1 MDFPKPL
8 LLMTSVFNRGI
19 GFFYAIFNLFI
30 WGELMKRKFV
40 DLKVISVSLCCAV
53 VMGIISFVFLKM
65 LGLSSVFREFFPYC
79 IWFLPLSGMLT
90 AFVYKRYGGESSKGN
105 NLIIQSANEG
115 VKVPKRLAFLTFIF
129 TLLTHFS
136 GGSAGREGTAVQI
149 GGTLTSNVA
158 DKLGFKSDDRKII
171 IISGLSA
178 AFGSVFGT
186 PLAGAFFGMEVCC
199 IGQLSVSAVI
209 PCFLSSYLANAVT
222 LLLGATHEVHKIS
235 AIPSLDIKSVL
246 VFISA
251 SILFGLIGKLF
262 ALGVKYLKLLYAKI
276 FKNTVL
282 SALIGSV
289 IMVLLIVLLNLNE
302 YEGLSTW
309 QQTTAFEGNA
319 NWYDMPVKF
328 ILTTLTLGAGFQGG
342 EVTPLFDIGA
352 SFGGW
357 YANMFGIEPSFLAA
371 IGLICVFG
379 SAANTPITTIMLG
392 IELFGAEA
400 VPYFVFASL
409 ISFIASGKSGI
420 YSAQERKLSK
430 NIFTKVKQD
439 DFSE

>member
-1 MDFPKPL
+1 
-8 LLMTSVFNRGI
+8 
-19 GFFYAIFNLFI
+19 
-30 WGELMKRKFV
+30 MKRKFV
-40 DLKVISVSLCCAV
+40 DLKVILVSLCCAV

-171 IISGLSA
+171 ILSGLSA

-289 IMVLLIVLLNLNE
+289 IVVLLIVLLNLNE

-357 YANMFGIEPSFLAA
+357 YANLFGIEPSFLAA

-420 YSAQERKLSK
+420 YPAQERKLSK

>member
-1 MDFPKPL
+1 
-8 LLMTSVFNRGI
+8 
-19 GFFYAIFNLFI
+19 
-30 WGELMKRKFV
+30 MKRKFV
-40 DLKVISVSLCCAV
+40 DLKVILVSLCCAV

-158 DKLGFKSDDRKII
+158 DKLGFKNEDRKII
-171 IISGLSA
+171 IFSGLSA

-262 ALGVKYLKLLYAKI
+262 ALGVKYLKLIYAKI

-289 IMVLLIVLLNLNE
+289 IVVLLIVLLNLNE

>member
-1 MDFPKPL
+1 
-8 LLMTSVFNRGI
+8 
-19 GFFYAIFNLFI
+19 
-30 WGELMKRKFV
+30 MKRKFV

-158 DKLGFKSDDRKII
+158 DKLGFKNEDRKII
-171 IISGLSA
+171 ILSGLSA

-289 IMVLLIVLLNLNE
+289 IVVLLIVLLNLNE

-379 SAANTPITTIMLG
+379 SAAKTPITTIMLG

>member
-1 MDFPKPL
+1 
-8 LLMTSVFNRGI
+8 
-19 GFFYAIFNLFI
+19 
-30 WGELMKRKFV
+30 MKRKFV
-40 DLKVISVSLCCAV
+40 DLKVILVSLCCAV

-158 DKLGFKSDDRKII
+158 DKLGFKSEDRKII
-171 IISGLSA
+171 ILSGLSA

-222 LLLGATHEVHKIS
+222 LLLGAKHEVHKIS

-282 SALIGSV
+282 SAFIGSV
-289 IMVLLIVLLNLNE
+289 IVVLLIVLLNLNE

-420 YSAQERKLSK
+420 YPAQERKLSK

>member
-1 MDFPKPL
+1 
-8 LLMTSVFNRGI
+8 
-19 GFFYAIFNLFI
+19 
-30 WGELMKRKFV
+30 MKRKFV
-40 DLKVISVSLCCAV
+40 DLKVILVSLCCAV

-158 DKLGFKSDDRKII
+158 DKLGFKNEDRKII
-171 IISGLSA
+171 ILSGLSA

-289 IMVLLIVLLNLNE
+289 IVVLLIVLLNLNE

-357 YANMFGIEPSFLAA
+357 YANLFGIEPSFLAA

>member
-1 MDFPKPL
+1 
-8 LLMTSVFNRGI
+8 
-19 GFFYAIFNLFI
+19 
-30 WGELMKRKFV
+30 MKRKFV
-40 DLKVISVSLCCAV
+40 DLKVILVSLCCAV

-158 DKLGFKSDDRKII
+158 DKLGFKSEDRKII
-171 IISGLSA
+171 ILSGLSA

-289 IMVLLIVLLNLNE
+289 IVVLLIVLLNLNE

-357 YANMFGIEPSFLAA
+357 YANLFGIEPSFLAA

-420 YSAQERKLSK
+420 YPAQERKLSK

>member
-1 MDFPKPL
+1 
-8 LLMTSVFNRGI
+8 
-19 GFFYAIFNLFI
+19 
-30 WGELMKRKFV
+30 MKRKFV

-115 VKVPKRLAFLTFIF
+115 VKVPKRLAFHTFIF

-158 DKLGFKSDDRKII
+158 DKLGFKNEDRKII
-171 IISGLSA
+171 ILSGLSA

-289 IMVLLIVLLNLNE
+289 IVVLLIVLLNLNE

-420 YSAQERKLSK
+420 YSAQKRKLSK

>member
-1 MDFPKPL
+1 
-8 LLMTSVFNRGI
+8 
-19 GFFYAIFNLFI
+19 
-30 WGELMKRKFV
+30 MKRKFV

-158 DKLGFKSDDRKII
+158 DKLGFKNDDRKII
-171 IISGLSA
+171 ILSGLSA

-289 IMVLLIVLLNLNE
+289 IVVLLIVLLNLNE

>member
-1 MDFPKPL
+1 
-8 LLMTSVFNRGI
+8 
-19 GFFYAIFNLFI
+19 
-30 WGELMKRKFV
+30 MKRKFV

-158 DKLGFKSDDRKII
+158 DKLGFKNEDRKII
-171 IISGLSA
+171 ILSGLSA

-282 SALIGSV
+282 SAFIGSV
-289 IMVLLIVLLNLNE
+289 IVVLLIVLLNLNE

>member
-1 MDFPKPL
+1 
-8 LLMTSVFNRGI
+8 
-19 GFFYAIFNLFI
+19 
-30 WGELMKRKFV
+30 MKRKFV
-40 DLKVISVSLCCAV
+40 DLKVILVSLCCAV

-158 DKLGFKSDDRKII
+158 DKLGFKSEDRKII
-171 IISGLSA
+171 ILSGLSA

-222 LLLGATHEVHKIS
+222 LLLGAKHEVHKIS

-282 SALIGSV
+282 SAFIGSV
-289 IMVLLIVLLNLNE
+289 IVVLLIVLLNLNE

-420 YSAQERKLSK
+420 YSAQKRKLSK

>member
-1 MDFPKPL
+1 
-8 LLMTSVFNRGI
+8 
-19 GFFYAIFNLFI
+19 
-30 WGELMKRKFV
+30 MKRKFV
-40 DLKVISVSLCCAV
+40 DLKVILVSLCCAV

-171 IISGLSA
+171 ILSGLSA

-289 IMVLLIVLLNLNE
+289 IVVLLIVLLNLNE

-328 ILTTLTLGAGFQGG
+328 ILTALTLGAGFQGG

>member
-1 MDFPKPL
+1 
-8 LLMTSVFNRGI
+8 
-19 GFFYAIFNLFI
+19 
-30 WGELMKRKFV
+30 MKRKFV

-171 IISGLSA
+171 IFSGLSA

-186 PLAGAFFGMEVCC
+186 PLAGAFFGMDVCC

-289 IMVLLIVLLNLNE
+289 IVVLLIVLLNLNE

-409 ISFIASGKSGI
+409 ISFIASSKSGI

>member
-1 MDFPKPL
+1 
-8 LLMTSVFNRGI
+8 
-19 GFFYAIFNLFI
+19 
-30 WGELMKRKFV
+30 MKRKFV
-40 DLKVISVSLCCAV
+40 DFKVLTASLCCAV
-53 VMGIISFVFLKM
+53 VMGVISFAFLKM
-65 LGLSSVFREFFPYC
+65 LGLSSVFRESFPYC
-79 IWFLPLSGMLT
+79 IWFLPLSGILT
-90 AFVYKRYGGESSKGN
+90 AFVYKKYGGESSKGN

-115 VKVPKRLAFLTFIF
+115 VKVPKRLAVLTFFF

-149 GGTLTSNVA
+149 GGALTSNVA
-158 DKLGFKSDDRKII
+158 DKFGFKKEDRKTII
-171 IISGLSA
+171 LSGLSS

-199 IGQLSVSAVI
+199 IGQLSASAVI

-222 LLLGATHEVHKIS
+222 LLLGATHEVHTIAS
-235 AIPSLDIKSVL
+235 IPNFDFKLILIFV
-246 VFISA
+246 SA
-251 SILFGLIGKLF
+251 SVFFGLLGKLF
-262 ALGVKYLKLLYAKI
+262 ALAVKYLKLLYAKI

-282 SALIGSV
+282 SALAGSV
-289 IMVLLIVLLNLNE
+289 VVTLLIILLNLNK

-328 ILTTLTLGAGFQGG
+328 ILTAFTLGAGFQGG

-357 YANMFGIEPSFLAA
+357 YANLFGIEPSFLAA

-392 IELFGAEA
+392 I
-400 VPYFVFASL
+400 
-409 ISFIASGKSGI
+409 
-420 YSAQERKLSK
+420 
-430 NIFTKVKQD
+430 
-439 DFSE
+439 

>member
-1 MDFPKPL
+1 
-8 LLMTSVFNRGI
+8 
-19 GFFYAIFNLFI
+19 
-30 WGELMKRKFV
+30 MKRKFV

-158 DKLGFKSDDRKII
+158 DKLGFKNEDRKII
-171 IISGLSA
+171 ILSGLSA

-235 AIPSLDIKSVL
+235 AIPSLNIKSVL

-289 IMVLLIVLLNLNE
+289 IVVLLIVLLNLNE

-319 NWYDMPVKF
+319 NLYDMPVKF

-409 ISFIASGKSGI
+409 ISFITSGKSGI

>member
-1 MDFPKPL
+1 
-8 LLMTSVFNRGI
+8 
-19 GFFYAIFNLFI
+19 
-30 WGELMKRKFV
+30 MKRKFV
-40 DLKVISVSLCCAV
+40 DLKVILVSLCCAV

-171 IISGLSA
+171 ILSGLSA

-222 LLLGATHEVHKIS
+222 LLLGATHEAHKIS

-289 IMVLLIVLLNLNE
+289 IVVLLIVLLNLNE

-392 IELFGAEA
+392 IELFSAEA

-420 YSAQERKLSK
+420 YPAQERKLSK

>member
-1 MDFPKPL
+1 
-8 LLMTSVFNRGI
+8 
-19 GFFYAIFNLFI
+19 
-30 WGELMKRKFV
+30 MKRKFV
-40 DLKVISVSLCCAV
+40 DFKVLTASLCCAV
-53 VMGIISFVFLKM
+53 VMGVISFVFLKM
-65 LGLSSVFREFFPYC
+65 LGLSSVFREYFPYC

-90 AFVYKRYGGESSKGN
+90 AFVYKKYGGESSKGN

-115 VKVPKRLAFLTFIF
+115 VKVPKRLAVLTFFF

-149 GGTLTSNVA
+149 GGALTSNVA
-158 DKLGFKSDDRKII
+158 DKFGFKKEDRKTII
-171 IISGLSA
+171 LSGLSS

-199 IGQLSVSAVI
+199 IGQLSASAVI

-222 LLLGATHEVHKIS
+222 LLLGATHEVHTI
-235 AIPSLDIKSVL
+235 ASVPDFKL
-246 VFISA
+246 ILIFVSA
-251 SILFGLIGKLF
+251 SVFFGLLGKLF
-262 ALGVKYLKLLYAKI
+262 ALAVKYLKLLYAKI

-282 SALIGSV
+282 SALAGSV
-289 IMVLLIVLLNLNE
+289 VVTLLIILLNLNK

-328 ILTTLTLGAGFQGG
+328 ILTALTLGAGFQGG

-357 YANMFGIEPSFLAA
+357 YANLFGIEPSFLAA

-400 VPYFVFASL
+400 APYFVFASL

-420 YSAQERKLSK
+420 YSSQERKLSK
-430 NIFTKVKQD
+430 SLFSAKA

>member
-1 MDFPKPL
+1 
-8 LLMTSVFNRGI
+8 
-19 GFFYAIFNLFI
+19 
-30 WGELMKRKFV
+30 MKRKFV

-79 IWFLPLSGMLT
+79 IWFLPLSGMLI

-105 NLIIQSANEG
+105 NLIIQSANDG

-158 DKLGFKSDDRKII
+158 DKLGFKNEDRKII
-171 IISGLSA
+171 ILSGLSA

-186 PLAGAFFGMEVCC
+186 PLAGTFFGMEVCC

-289 IMVLLIVLLNLNE
+289 IVVLLIVLLNLNE

-409 ISFIASGKSGI
+409 ISFIASSKSGI

>member
-1 MDFPKPL
+1 
-8 LLMTSVFNRGI
+8 
-19 GFFYAIFNLFI
+19 
-30 WGELMKRKFV
+30 MKRKFV

-171 IISGLSA
+171 ILSGLSA

-222 LLLGATHEVHKIS
+222 LLLGATHEAHKIS

-262 ALGVKYLKLLYAKI
+262 ALAVKNLKLLYAKI

-289 IMVLLIVLLNLNE
+289 IVVLLIVLLNLNE

-409 ISFIASGKSGI
+409 ISFIASDKSGI

>member
-1 MDFPKPL
+1 
-8 LLMTSVFNRGI
+8 
-19 GFFYAIFNLFI
+19 
-30 WGELMKRKFV
+30 MKRKFV

-65 LGLSSVFREFFPYC
+65 LGLSSVIREFFPYC
-79 IWFLPLSGMLT
+79 ICFLPLSGMLT

-158 DKLGFKSDDRKII
+158 DKLGFKNEDRKII
-171 IISGLSA
+171 ILSGLSA

-289 IMVLLIVLLNLNE
+289 IVVLLIVLLNLNE